1 MVINKNFL
9 TPQLPLAESGELEY
23 EHIGEYRDLIQ
34 QNFKNLIL
42 TIPGERTV
50 DTDFGVGIQRYL
62 FETSVAGASSEIKSQ
77 VAIKLAKYMPFVKLN
92 NVLVEEGEEEAS
104 LRVRI
109 FYSVP
114 TLAIDEFVNLS
125 FGADGRLI
133 S

>member
-1 MVINKNFL
+1 MVISKNFL
-9 TPQLPLAESGELEY
+9 TPQLPLSESGELEY
-23 EHIGEYRDLIQ
+23 EHIGEYRALIQ

-42 TIPGERTV
+42 TIPGERMM
-50 DTDFGVGIQRYL
+50 DPDFGVGIQRYL
-62 FETSVAGASSEIKSQ
+62 FETSIGSASSEIKSQ
-77 VAIKLAKYMPFVKLN
+77 VALKVSKYMPFVRLN

-114 TLAIDEFVNLS
+114 TLAIDEYINLS
-125 FGADGRLI
+125 FAADGRLI

>member
-1 MVINKNFL
+1 MVISKNFL
-9 TPQLPLAESGELEY
+9 TPQLPLSENGELEY
-23 EHIGEYRDLIQ
+23 EHIGEYRALIQ

-42 TIPGERTV
+42 TIPGERMM
-50 DTDFGVGIQRYL
+50 DPDFGVGIQRYL
-62 FETSVAGASSEIKSQ
+62 FETSIGTASSEIKSQ
-77 VAIKLAKYMPFVKLN
+77 VALKISKYMPFVRLN

-114 TLAIDEFVNLS
+114 TLAIDEYINLS
-125 FGADGRLI
+125 FAADGRLI

>member
-1 MVINKNFL
+1 MVISKNFL
-9 TPQLPLAESGELEY
+9 TPLLPLVESGELEY
-23 EHIGEYRDLIQ
+23 EHIGEYRTLIQ

-42 TIPGERTV
+42 TIPGERIMDV
-50 DTDFGVGIQRYL
+50 DFGVGIQRYL
-62 FETSVAGASSEIKSQ
+62 FENSIAGASSEIKSQ
-77 VAIKLAKYMPFVKLN
+77 VALKLEKYMPFVRLN

-114 TLAIDEFVNLS
+114 TLAIDEFINLS
-125 FGADGRLI
+125 FAADGRLI

>member
-1 MVINKNFL
+1 MVISKNFL
-9 TPQLPLAESGELEY
+9 TPQLPLSESGELEY
-23 EHIGEYRDLIQ
+23 EHIGEYRSLIQ

-42 TIPGERTV
+42 TIPGERMM
-50 DTDFGVGIQRYL
+50 DPDFGVGIQRYL
-62 FETSVAGASSEIKSQ
+62 FETSIGTASSEIKSQ
-77 VAIKLAKYMPFVKLN
+77 VALKISKYMPFVRLN

-114 TLAIDEFVNLS
+114 TLAIDEYINLS
-125 FGADGRLI
+125 FASDGRLI

>member
-1 MVINKNFL
+1 MVIIKNFL

-23 EHIGEYRDLIQ
+23 EHIGEYRDLVQ

-42 TIPGERTV
+42 TIPGERIM
-50 DTDFGVGIQRYL
+50 DPDFGVGIQRFL
-62 FETSVAGASSEIKSQ
+62 FENSIGMASSEITSQ
-77 VAIKLAKYMPFVKLN
+77 VTLKVSKYMPFVRLN
-92 NVLVEEGEEEAS
+92 NVLVEEGEEEGS

-114 TLAIDEFVNLS
+114 TLAIDEFINLS
-125 FGADGRLI
+125 FAADGRLI

>member
-1 MVINKNFL
+1 MVISKNFL
-9 TPQLPLAESGELEY
+9 TPLLPLVESGELEY
-23 EHIGEYRDLIQ
+23 EHIGEYRTLIQ

-42 TIPGERTV
+42 TIPGERIM

-62 FETSVAGASSEIKSQ
+62 FETSIASASSEIKSQ
-77 VAIKLAKYMPFVKLN
+77 VALKLEKYMPFVRLN

-114 TLAIDEFVNLS
+114 TLAIDEFINLS
-125 FGADGRLI
+125 FATDGRLI

>member
-1 MVINKNFL
+1 MVISKNFL
-9 TPQLPLAESGELEY
+9 TPQLPLSESGELEY
-23 EHIGEYRDLIQ
+23 EHIGEYRALIQ

-42 TIPGERTV
+42 TIPGERMM
-50 DTDFGVGIQRYL
+50 DPDFGVGIQRYL
-62 FETSVAGASSEIKSQ
+62 FETSIGTASSEIKSQ
-77 VAIKLAKYMPFVKLN
+77 VALKISKYMPFVRLN

-114 TLAIDEFVNLS
+114 TLAIDEYINLS
-125 FGADGRLI
+125 FAADGRLI